1 MANFCHYKDF
11 QYVAGDSIMMKMV
24 VSIEYIY
31 LKLKRS
37 YSMNQLRS
45 MLAIIVVLLTMVCN
59 SDLQAAELRVSVA
72 ASMTEVFKDLI
83 ADFSKLHPDV
93 TILPNFGPSGG
104 LAKQI
109 NQGAPADLYVSAN
122 PKWMEFLIE
131 QKQINL
137 ATKTTFAHNS
147 LVFVGHRAEHISSL
161 DDLPNLQRIGI
172 GSPKSVPAGQYA
184 QQALLNT
191 GIYDQLL
198 AAGKLVMAKDVR
210 QALIYADRGETD
222 GSFVYKTDALLA
234 TRAVIL
240 FDVPQDLY
248 DRVTYPLALTI
259 EGVDKPYA
267 QAFYKYIGS
276 SDAAEIVKKYG
287 FTIPE

>member
-1 MANFCHYKDF
+1 
-11 QYVAGDSIMMKMV
+11 MKQLKGLVTMTFV
-24 VSIEYIY
+24 LFTIIY
-31 LKLKRS
+31 NS
-37 YSMNQLRS
+37 
-45 MLAIIVVLLTMVCN
+45 N
-59 SDLQAAELRVSVA
+59 SDLQAAELRISIA

-83 ADFSKLHPDV
+83 ADFTKLHPDV

-122 PKWMEFLIE
+122 PKWMKFLIE

-137 ATKTTFAHNS
+137 ATKTTFAYNS
-147 LVFVGHRAEHISSL
+147 LVFVGHKADQVLSL
-161 DDLPNLQRIGI
+161 DDLPKLQRIGI

-184 QQALLNT
+184 QQALSKT

-198 AAGKLVMAKDVR
+198 ATGKLVMAKDVR
-210 QALIYADRGETD
+210 QALIYAERGETD

-240 FDVPQDLY
+240 FDVSQKLY
-248 DRVTYPLALTI
+248 DKVTYPLALTI
-259 EGVDKPYA
+259 EGAGKTCA
-267 QAFYKYIGS
+267 QDFYKYIGS
-276 SDAAEIVKKYG
+276 SDAAGIVRKYG

>member
-1 MANFCHYKDF
+1 
-11 QYVAGDSIMMKMV
+11 MK
-24 VSIEYIY
+24 I
-31 LKLKRS
+31 LK
-37 YSMNQLRS
+37 N
-45 MLAIIVVLLTMVCN
+45 MLAITVVLFSMMYN
-59 SDLQAAELRVSVA
+59 SDLQAAELRISVA

-83 ADFSKLHPDV
+83 ANFSKLYPDV

-122 PKWMEFLIE
+122 PKWMDFLIE

-137 ATKTTFAHNS
+137 ATKKTFAYNS
-147 LVFVGHRAEHISSL
+147 LVFVGHMADSISSL
-161 DDLPNLQRIGI
+161 HELPKLQKIGI

-184 QQALLNT
+184 QQALSKI

-198 AAGKLVMAKDVR
+198 TAGKLVMAKDVR

-234 TRAVIL
+234 TQAVIL
-240 FDVPQDLY
+240 FDVPQQLY
-248 DRVTYPLALTI
+248 DKVIYPVALTI
-259 EGVDKPYA
+259 EGADKPYA
-267 QAFYKYIGS
+267 QNFYKYIGS
-276 SDAAEIVKKYG
+276 SDAAGIVKKYG
-287 FTIPE
+287 FTLPE